1 MKKTTKSTK
10 NVNPTT
16 DDQVIKQAL
25 YKKAMGYTSQEIIE
39 EYISQDDN
47 LILSKRKVTSK
58 EVPPDIP
65 AVKTLIELIG
75 IKDDISTLTDQ
86 QLIQERDKLLKLL
99 QQDQQTETIQDE

>member
-10 NVNPTT
+10 NIKPTT

-75 IKDDISTLTDQ
+75 IQDDISTLTDQ

-99 QQDQQTETIQDE
+99 QNEQPETIQNE